1 MLRFDL
7 SQSFLSALISFLQA
21 VVLLCIKK
29 TNTTAYEKKTDS
41 LFSSLMKMLLSCLEK
56 LDFGS
61 CSSFTFQRQGMW
73 TQLRHMIEV
82 REMLNIAVNRH
93 LFNG

>member
-21 VVLLCIKK
+21 VVLLCIKN

-61 CSSFTFQRQGMW
+61 CSSFHSNAKVCG
-73 TQLRHMIEV
+73 
-82 REMLNIAVNRH
+82 LNLGI
-93 LFNG
+93 